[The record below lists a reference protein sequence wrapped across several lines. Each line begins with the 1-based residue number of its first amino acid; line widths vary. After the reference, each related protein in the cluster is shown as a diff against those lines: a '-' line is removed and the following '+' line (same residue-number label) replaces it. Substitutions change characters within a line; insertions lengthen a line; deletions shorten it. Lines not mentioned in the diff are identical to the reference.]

1 MTKGKTVGLAFA
13 TLMFVTGLIWTLQG
27 LDVLKGSPMSG
38 ESAWATLGP
47 IVAGLGVALG
57 IVTLQRKR

>member
-1 MTKGKTVGLAFA
+1 MTRGKTVALAFA
-13 TLMFVTGLIWTLQG
+13 VLMIVTGAIWTGQG
-27 LDVLKGSPMSG
+27 LGWIKGSPMTG
-38 ESAWATLGP
+38 QSAWATLGP